1 MMYPENYRYTKDH
14 EWVTVQG
21 GIATLGITDYAQKE
35 LGDIVYVDLPQPG
48 DAVVAGKTM
57 GSVES
62 VKAVSDI
69 YSPVTGEVAEVNAA
83 LAEAPEKVNQ
93 DPYGEAWMVKVKLSA
108 PEEIN
113 NLLTAAEYQSY
124 IEGSAEQS

>member
-1 MMYPENYRYTKDH
+1 MYPQEFRYTKEH
-14 EWVTVQG
+14 EWVTVSG
-21 GIATLGITDYAQKE
+21 DIATIGITDYAQKE
-35 LGDIVYVDLPQPG
+35 LGDIVYVDLPRVG

-69 YSPVTGEVAEVNAA
+69 YSPVTGEVIEVNGA

-93 DPYGEAWMVKVKLSA
+93 DPHGEAWLVKVKLA
-108 PEEIN
+108 DPEEIN
-113 NLLTAAEYQSY
+113 RLLTAAEYQSY
-124 IEGSAEQS
+124 IEAAQR